1 MTDSETSPLPFVVI
15 LYVVILYKESM
26 RKVPVRERTFDLVLR
41 LGEIDTAFNVDR
53 AGPGAAASNRGL
65 P

>member
-1 MTDSETSPLPFVVI
+1 MPDSETSPLIVI
-15 LYVVILYKESM
+15 FYRERM

-41 LGEIDTAFNVDR
+41 LGEIGTAFNVDR

-65 P
+65 T